1 MIDTKPKSGSAAPPA
16 TPKHSPL
23 RDLTSRRAKIGKFKL
38 AVFHVWEDNYTYMWD
53 GAERSGTVLKV
64 LLVDTDQP
72 TLYYHGEFKET
83 KKLRPNT
90 SKNGPRSF
98 CVHTLQFY
106 E

>member
-23 RDLTSRRAKIGKFKL
+23 RDLTSRSAKIGKFKL
-38 AVFHVWEDNYTYMWD
+38 AVYHVWEDNYKYMWD

-72 TLYYHGEFKET
+72 NMYCHGEFKKT
-83 KKLRPNT
+83 KKRDPISS
-90 SKNGPRSF
+90 SKGKI
-98 CVHTLQFY
+98 
-106 E
+106 